1 MEGVI
6 LMDSALID
14 ALKQEKEE
22 CEPCGYVIAAG
33 MIINQLCSLTCPIEN
48 HNDNNC
54 KETKEKCEELKN
66 SFVSGEL
73 SLRELADKL
82 NDTGEYLELFKSEG
96 LDIDAKTNFEE
107 FFNEEDKKGGD

>member
-1 MEGVI
+1 
-6 LMDSALID
+6 MDLELED
-14 ALKQEKEE
+14 ELKQGKEE

-33 MIINQLCSLTCPIEN
+33 MIINQLCSTCSVEN
-48 HNDNNC
+48 EGENDC
-54 KETKEKCEELKN
+54 KETEEKCEELKN

-82 NDTGEYLELFKSEG
+82 NDTGEYLELFESEG

-107 FFNEEDKKGGD
+107 LFNEEDKKGGELDVKA